1 MVTPR
6 ALSGG
11 TFILVVK
18 TQVLTA
24 VIKGSTG
31 CLGAMSKVKGTAS
44 LTWLTSSLG
53 LFLALWTPA

>member
-1 MVTPR
+1 MATAQ

-11 TFILVVK
+11 TFMLAVK

-31 CLGAMSKVKGTAS
+31 YLGAMSKVKGIAS

>member
-1 MVTPR
+1 ML
-6 ALSGG
+6 A
-11 TFILVVK
+11 VK

-24 VIKGSTG
+24 MIKGSTG
-31 CLGAMSKVKGTAS
+31 YLGAMSKVKGIAS